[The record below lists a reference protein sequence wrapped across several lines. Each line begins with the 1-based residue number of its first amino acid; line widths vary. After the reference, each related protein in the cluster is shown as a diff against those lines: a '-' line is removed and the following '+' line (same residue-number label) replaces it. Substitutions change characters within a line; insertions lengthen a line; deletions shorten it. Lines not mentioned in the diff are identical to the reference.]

1 MSKWFGEDVWS
12 NPEVVLK
19 SASERADVVQ
29 GLIPERGV
37 TWLYGPSMSFKSF
50 IAMDLAVAVSAR
62 SDWLG
67 KRVEES
73 IVVYVGAEGGDALHV
88 RRAAAEAGVVP
99 GLLFVLQERPQLD
112 TPRGVAHLNAIFLG
126 LFGWGEMP
134 EEGSFEAEVSAAYDR
149 EEVRDMIATYTS
161 VVCIIDTYSQTSSG
175 DDKFNVAA
183 YIKTLRD
190 LIEMA
195 NREDWRLS
203 FVVVDH
209 ATKAGGSYIGSVAKL
224 NDVDSQL
231 EVAREGASLRA
242 TIHHRKA
249 KDGPEC
255 EPIPVEMVNHVFEY
269 CDAYGDPLKTLVV
282 RDGTRAAKLAE
293 IADGKAGTLLAL
305 LPDDGRG
312 AEEGLLRDKFLAHPT
327 NSGLKADS
335 AGKAWRRAK
344 SELLDIG
351 AIEEEGG
358 VIRTV

>member
-1 MSKWFGEDVWS
+1 MSKWFGENVWS
-12 NPEVVLK
+12 NPEVVLL
-19 SASERADVVQ
+19 SASERSDVVQ

-62 SDWLG
+62 SEWLG
-67 KRVEES
+67 KRVEDS

-99 GLLFVLQERPQLD
+99 GLLLVLQERPQLD
-112 TPRGVAHLNAIFLG
+112 TPQGVACLRAIFSG
-126 LFGWGEMP
+126 LFGLGEDTEDGTP
-134 EEGSFEAEVSAAYDR
+134 EAAVAEKYASD
-149 EEVRDMIATYTS
+149 EVRDMSEAYTS
-161 VVCIIDTYSQTSSG
+161 IVCIIDTYSQTSSG
-175 DDKFNVAA
+175 DDKFNVAL
-183 YIKTLRD
+183 YIKALRD
-190 LIEMA
+190 MIETADQEM
-195 NREDWRLS
+195 WRLS

-255 EPIPVEMVNHVFEY
+255 EPIPVEMVNHTFEY

-312 AEEGLLRDKFLAHPT
+312 VEESLLRDKFLAHPT
-327 NSGLKADS
+327 NSGLKQDS